1 MAFDVRSAIAAKWT
15 RASIDL
21 QAQRRDDRGPAR
33 ELVFHIA
40 AVCFG
45 VEVTVRLERAGDQQ
59 LPVLMA
65 WAPVGANLCRWNAGF
80 LTVLLPKP
88 RPWGAQWGAAVQE
101 APAPGASSDDCICG
115 VCFTPMSLRAP
126 APSALASAAVSL
138 RAVNILSRNGAAGL
152 LAIDGS

>member
-21 QAQRRDDRGPAR
+21 QAQRRDDRGPA
-33 ELVFHIA
+33 
-40 AVCFG
+40 
-45 VEVTVRLERAGDQQ
+45 LERAGDQQ

-152 LAIDGS
+152 LAIDGR